1 MKNNRPVNLDLTTI
15 NFPIAALA
23 SLVHRI
29 TGGALFIA
37 VGFLIWA
44 LKTSLDSQAGFDQVQ
59 LVLAHPLAKLIAWG
73 IASAIVYHLIAGI
86 KHLCMDAGYFESK
99 EGGATA
105 STVVFVLSIIG
116 IAAVGVW
123 IW

>member
-1 MKNNRPVNLDLTTI
+1 MTI
-15 NFPIAALA
+15 QFPIAALA

-29 TGGALFIA
+29 TGGALFVA
-37 VGFLIWA
+37 VGFLVWA
-44 LKTSLDSQAGFDQVQ
+44 LHTSLESQSGFDQVQ
-59 LVLAHPLAKLIAWG
+59 LALTHPLAKLIAWG

-116 IAAVGVW
+116 IAVVGVW